1 MSIYLMPPQ
10 PESGTFWIACYICC
24 TSRKEFGF
32 SNKYKSEKP
41 KCNKCGK
48 EASIIEF
55 RPFDPDADVD
65 AT

>member
-1 MSIYLMPPQ
+1 MGVSLIPPQ
-10 PESGTFWIACYICC
+10 PKSGTFWIACYECF
-24 TSRKEFGF
+24 TSREEIGF
-32 SNKYKSEKP
+32 SNEYKDEKP

-55 RPFDPDADVD
+55 RPLDPDADVD